1 MIKKYAFV
9 QIYKNVLSR
18 ENRASNLPADTKN
31 VPFEM
36 RVKGKLLKDAEI
48 GDLVEV
54 VTASNRKE
62 TGILIAEEP
71 YFSHSFG
78 HFVKVIEDVKDII
91 IAETEDLSH
100 E

>member
-1 MIKKYAFV
+1 MIKKHTFV

-18 ENRASNLPADTKN
+18 ENRASNLPADTKD

-36 RVKGKLLKDAEI
+36 RVKGKLLKAAEI

-54 VTASNRKE
+54 ITSSQRKE

-78 HFVKVIEDVKDII
+78 HFIKEIEDVKDII
-91 IAETEDLSH
+91 IAETEDLNH